1 MPYPEFG
8 KGHHISSLTQLVS
21 RSAPFPRTVAIAVL
35 MGAAMIAIPPGTA
48 RADAA
53 PVAAIQLAQAAAPQ
67 APASN
72 AATKPKR
79 ETVEQRITKLH
90 KALKITPDEEP
101 KWSAVAQAMRDNA
114 ANMEK
119 LVAAKRTTPP
129 QNMTAMDDLKMY
141 QEFARAH
148 VDGLNN
154 LVVSF
159 EALYVTM
166 PDAQKK
172 LADEVFRAS
181 AARRRASRAHHQ

>member
-8 KGHHISSLTQLVS
+8 KGHHMSSLTQLVS

-35 MGAAMIAIPPGTA
+35 MGAAMIAMPPGTA

-129 QNMTAMDDLKMY
+129 QNMTAVDDLKMY
-141 QEFARAH
+141 QEFA
-148 VDGLNN
+148 
-154 LVVSF
+154 
-159 EALYVTM
+159 
-166 PDAQKK
+166 
-172 LADEVFRAS
+172 S
-181 AARRRASRAHHQ
+181 AP